1 MVRQVAIDRDDAIR
15 RSNEPDDPRLM
26 GTVLEIRADGTI
38 APSRQDCGQAAWQ
51 ARGVATLAG
60 LVARDL
66 RESGGRRTRPSLKDN
81 GLAPVDARLA
91 VRVALYAAP
100 SPGARRG
107 PYDGGNWF
115 APLSADR
122 MIEGNGVDTVLVY
135 QRITDRS
142 PVEAS
147 FPAPE
152 PRATPGRPSAARRS
166 SRASTAAWPWPTS
179 VRASAATALRR
190 PCSRANTIR
199 PHGQQS
205 AIAARPT
212 RAA

>member
-1 MVRQVAIDRDDAIR
+1 MRMFRDR
-15 RSNEPDDPRLM
+15 PM
-26 GTVLEIRADGTI
+26 IRADGRI

-60 LVARDL
+60 LVARNV
-66 RESGGRRTRPSLKDN
+66 RESGGRRTRPSLQDH
-81 GLAPVDARLA
+81 GLAPVEARLA
-91 VRVALYAAP
+91 VRVALCAAP
-100 SPGARRG
+100 SPGARRE
-107 PYDGGNWF
+107 PHDGGNWF

-122 MIEGNGVDTVLVY
+122 MIEGNGVDTVLGY
-135 QRITDRS
+135 RRITDKS

-147 FPAPE
+147 FPCTGAQGDA
-152 PRATPGRPSAARRS
+152 RQAVCSSQILAAS
-166 SRASTAAWPWPTS
+166 IAAWPWPTS
-179 VRASAATALRR
+179 VRASAATAVRR
-190 PCSRANTIR
+190 PCSRSNTTR